1 MSRSQMAVAEKRQ
14 VVKLTFDAGA
24 RVALVTRAHTR
35 VNASAHPVSIDYCL
49 QKVPSDIIC
58 LHTGTRLSTRS
69 LPLCSIVLVRKKDCS
84 RVAQRISTG
93 QHLSTRKGQGNP
105 PRKI

>member
-1 MSRSQMAVAEKRQ
+1 MSRSRMAVAEKRQ

-24 RVALVTRAHTR
+24 RVALVTRAHGR
-35 VNASAHPVSIDYCL
+35 VNASAYAVS
-49 QKVPSDIIC
+49 IIC
-58 LHTGTRLSTRS
+58 LTTGTRLSTRS
-69 LPLCSIVLVRKKDCS
+69 LPLCSIVLVREKDCS

-93 QHLSTRKGQGNP
+93 QHLSTRKGQGNS